1 MADLVVIED
10 DEAHKAEEAR
20 LKLQKLRPLRTSLL
34 TIAIATSVALA
45 LVPSAQATEDEQMA
59 SELAFELADQD
70 GDGVI
75 NEAETA
81 SDTAAGFAGLD
92 TDGDQYLKADELEA
106 HDPEAFIRI
115 DVDGDGR
122 LSFKEVMNNK
132 LKVIDEADANGD
144 GVLSK
149 EEVVNYDA
157 EH

>member
-1 MADLVVIED
+1 MSDLVVIEY
-10 DEAHKAEEAR
+10 DEVHKAEEVR
-20 LKLQKLRPLRTSLL
+20 PQVQKFQQLRKSLL
-34 TIAIATSVALA
+34 TTAMATLVAWVLM
-45 LVPSAQATEDEQMA
+45 PSAQAAEDEQLA

-75 NEAETA
+75 NEAELA

-92 TDGDQYLKADELEA
+92 TDGDEDLEGNELKS
-106 HDPEAFIRI
+106 HDPADFNRI
-115 DVDGDGR
+115 DADGDGQ

-132 LKVIDEADANGD
+132 LKVLDEADTNGD

-149 EEVVNYDA
+149 EEVVKYDA